1 MMNSV
6 ELSNETIPSQ
16 DHSECVK
23 CGVLKPRDAFA
34 PSEWKYRRKRCRSC
48 NAQYQREL
56 RASGYKP
63 TGRNKALADLSP
75 EMRARH
81 DCVSRLLNSAQG
93 NARKRTRECTLTH
106 DQIMQLWAKQEGKCA
121 LSGLTLDTQQHSQ
134 LIASLDRIAPE
145 LPYTADN
152 VRLLCWAVNRARGTM
167 TDAEYIEVCLAVVR
181 CNDYPARE

>member
-16 DHSECVK
+16 DHGECV
-23 CGVLKPRDAFA
+23 
-34 PSEWKYRRKRCRSC
+34 
-48 NAQYQREL
+48 
-56 RASGYKP
+56 
-63 TGRNKALADLSP
+63 
-75 EMRARH
+75 
-81 DCVSRLLNSAQG
+81 
-93 NARKRTRECTLTH
+93 
-106 DQIMQLWAKQEGKCA
+106 KCA

-134 LIASLDRIAPE
+134 LIASLDRIASE

-167 TDAEYIEVCLAVVR
+167 SDAEYVEVCLAVVR